1 MNEEVKKITPD
12 DDIEVKILEKEK
24 PQEET
29 SINLESLKEEEKEEV
44 APKED
49 LAQTVESL
57 KGELAQIKKE
67 PYSDRVKNRIA
78 KEVSRRK
85 AEEDKSRVL
94 EERLA
99 KLETSASTQTKNDLD
114 LQYQNVSKNLKEAIE
129 GGDTEKQ
136 VKLMD
141 EMADVRSQI
150 KSVQETPAVKT
161 EAKTPEIP
169 HLAKE
174 WIEKNSSWW
183 NKAGH
188 RAATQLA
195 FGIDADLT
203 EEGYDMADSEYY
215 AEMDKRMGKFY
226 PDLIKSEE
234 NTSNGEQK
242 ELKSKAKAQSPVA
255 GVSRSSQNSA
265 KSVMLTKNDLQNA
278 VTFGIDINDPAALKR
293 YARELANYEATD
305 TGA

>member
-24 PQEET
+24 PQEEP
-29 SINLESLKEEEKEEV
+29 SVNLDSLKEEEKEEV

-57 KGELAQIKKE
+57 KSELDNIKKE

-85 AEEDKSRVL
+85 AEEDKSRAL

-99 KLETSASTQTKNDLD
+99 KLETNATTQTKNDLN

-150 KSVQETPAVKT
+150 KSVQETPEVKS
-161 EAKTPEIP
+161 KTPEIP

-203 EEGYDMADSEYY
+203 EEGYDMADQEYY
-215 AEMDKRMGKFY
+215 TEMDKRMNKFY
-226 PDLIKSEE
+226 PDLVKSEE

-242 ELKSKAKAQSPVA
+242 ELKSKVKAQSPVA

-265 KSVMLTKNDLQNA
+265 KSVKLTKDDLQNA
-278 VTFGIDINDPAALKR
+278 ITFGININDPAALKR
-293 YARELANYEATD
+293 YARGLASYEATD
-305 TGA
+305 KGA

>member
-99 KLETSASTQTKNDLD
+99 KLETSATTQTKNDLN
-114 LQYQNVSKNLKEAIE
+114 LQYQNVSKDLKEAIE

-141 EMADVRSQI
+141 DMADVRSQI
-150 KSVQETPAVKT
+150 KSVQETPEVKS
-161 EAKTPEIP
+161 KTPEIP

-203 EEGYDMADSEYY
+203 EEGYDMADQEYY
-215 AEMDKRMGKFY
+215 TEMDKRMNKFY
-226 PDLIKSEE
+226 PDLVKSEE

-242 ELKSKAKAQSPVA
+242 ELKSKVKAQSPVA

-265 KSVMLTKNDLQNA
+265 KSVKLTKDDLQNA
-278 VTFGIDINDPAALKR
+278 ITFGININDPAALKR
-293 YARELANYEATD
+293 YARELASYEATD
-305 TGA
+305 KGA

>member
-24 PQEET
+24 PQEEP
-29 SINLESLKEEEKEEV
+29 SVNLESLKEEEKEEV

-49 LAQTVESL
+49 LEQTVESL

-85 AEEDKSRVL
+85 AEEDKSRAL

-99 KLETSASTQTKNDLD
+99 KLETSATTQTKNDLD

-161 EAKTPEIP
+161 ETKTPEIP

-174 WIEKNSSWW
+174 WIEKNSNWW

-195 FGIDADLT
+195 FGVDADLT
-203 EEGYDMADSEYY
+203 EEGYDMADPEYY
-215 AEMDKRMGKFY
+215 IEMDKRMGKFY

-242 ELKSKAKAQSPVA
+242 ELKSKVKAQSPVA

-265 KSVMLTKNDLQNA
+265 KSVMLTKDDLQNA
-278 VTFGIDINDPAALKR
+278 ITFGININDPAALKR

>member
-85 AEEDKSRVL
+85 AEEDKSRAL

-99 KLETSASTQTKNDLD
+99 KLETSATTQTKNDLN
-114 LQYQNVSKNLKEAIE
+114 LQYQNVSKDLKEAIE

-150 KSVQETPAVKT
+150 KSVQETPEVKS
-161 EAKTPEIP
+161 KTPEIP

-203 EEGYDMADSEYY
+203 EEGYDMADQEYY
-215 AEMDKRMGKFY
+215 TEMDKRMNKFY
-226 PDLIKSEE
+226 PDLVKSEE

-242 ELKSKAKAQSPVA
+242 ELKSKVKAQSPVA

-265 KSVMLTKNDLQNA
+265 KSVKLTKDDLQNA
-278 VTFGIDINDPAALKR
+278 ITFGININDPAALKR
-293 YARELANYEATD
+293 YARELASYEATD
-305 TGA
+305 KGA

>member
-24 PQEET
+24 PQEEPRV
-29 SINLESLKEEEKEEV
+29 NLDSLKEEEKEEV

-49 LAQTVESL
+49 LAKTVESL
-57 KGELAQIKKE
+57 KSELDNIKKE

-85 AEEDKSRVL
+85 AEEDKSRAL

-99 KLETSASTQTKNDLD
+99 KLETNATTQTKNDLN

-150 KSVQETPAVKT
+150 KSVQETPEVKS
-161 EAKTPEIP
+161 KTPEIP

-203 EEGYDMADSEYY
+203 EEGYDMADQEYY
-215 AEMDKRMGKFY
+215 TEMDKRMNKFY
-226 PDLIKSEE
+226 PDLVKSEE

-242 ELKSKAKAQSPVA
+242 ELKSKVKAQSPVA

-265 KSVMLTKNDLQNA
+265 KSVKLTKDDLQNA
-278 VTFGIDINDPAALKR
+278 ITFGININDPAALKR
-293 YARELANYEATD
+293 YARELASYEATD
-305 TGA
+305 KGA

>member
-99 KLETSASTQTKNDLD
+99 KLETSATTQTKNDLN
-114 LQYQNVSKNLKEAIE
+114 LQYQNVSKDLKEAIE

-150 KSVQETPAVKT
+150 KSVQETPEVKS
-161 EAKTPEIP
+161 KTPEIP

-203 EEGYDMADSEYY
+203 EEGYDMADQEYY
-215 AEMDKRMGKFY
+215 TEMDKRMNKFY
-226 PDLIKSEE
+226 PDLVKSEE

-242 ELKSKAKAQSPVA
+242 ELKSKVKAQSPVA

-265 KSVMLTKNDLQNA
+265 KSVKLTKDDLQNA
-278 VTFGIDINDPAALKR
+278 ITFGININDPAALKR
-293 YARELANYEATD
+293 YARELASYEATD
-305 TGA
+305 KGA

>member
-1 MNEEVKKITPD
+1 
-12 DDIEVKILEKEK
+12 
-24 PQEET
+24 
-29 SINLESLKEEEKEEV
+29 
-44 APKED
+44 
-49 LAQTVESL
+49 
-57 KGELAQIKKE
+57 
-67 PYSDRVKNRIA
+67 
-78 KEVSRRK
+78 
-85 AEEDKSRVL
+85 
-94 EERLA
+94 
-99 KLETSASTQTKNDLD
+99 
-114 LQYQNVSKNLKEAIE
+114 
-129 GGDTEKQ
+129 
-136 VKLMD
+136 
-141 EMADVRSQI
+141 
-150 KSVQETPAVKT
+150 
-161 EAKTPEIP
+161 
-169 HLAKE
+169 
-174 WIEKNSSWW
+174 W

-242 ELKSKAKAQSPVA
+242 ELKSKVKAQSPVA